1 MLLQLLTKVYFGGAG
16 HDWAKRWTAAFPGD
30 SWKALLYSA
39 YDGFTAQDERKFTDW
54 MQTDLAVQ

>member
-1 MLLQLLTKVYFGGAG
+1 MYFGGAG